1 MEGGRC
7 LSDVLACLTLWD
19 PMDCSPPGSSV
30 HRILQARTLEWVSI
44 PSAEDLPNPG
54 MKPWS
59 PASPELTGGFF
70 TTSATWEACHLG
82 TRGFIRSDSFLG
94 PK

>member
-1 MEGGRC
+1 MQGGRC

-44 PSAEDLPNPG
+44 PSAGGLPDPG

-59 PASPELTGGFF
+59 PASPELTV
-70 TTSATWEACHLG
+70 
-82 TRGFIRSDSFLG
+82 DSLPLVPPG
-94 PK
+94 KPVI